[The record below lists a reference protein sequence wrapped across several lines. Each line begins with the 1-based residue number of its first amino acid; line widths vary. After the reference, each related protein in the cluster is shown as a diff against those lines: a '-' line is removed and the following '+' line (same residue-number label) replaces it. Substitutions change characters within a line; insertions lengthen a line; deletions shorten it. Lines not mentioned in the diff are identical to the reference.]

1 VHMAIGA
8 QPDVVSIVEGEGEK
22 ESGRGF
28 QGLLRACLICTCLYL
43 DTMFGSNKSLKFQTW

>member
-1 VHMAIGA
+1 MHMAIGA